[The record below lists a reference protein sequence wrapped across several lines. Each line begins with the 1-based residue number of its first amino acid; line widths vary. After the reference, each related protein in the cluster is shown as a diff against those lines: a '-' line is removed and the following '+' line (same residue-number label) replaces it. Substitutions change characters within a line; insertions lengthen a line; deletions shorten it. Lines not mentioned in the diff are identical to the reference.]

1 MSNHSITRYL
11 ISTFT
16 GCKAIS
22 IGTKFFPTNETETE
36 YVDLFNYTETVLL
49 ELEPAKINNDTIFY
63 NLVRDVGEENF
74 PKNHSFYEL
83 KPAQQ
88 NVDEYALVSN
98 IIMGNDRYL
107 YIEIPRPHKI
117 MNDFVNMIKESK
129 GQIVER
135 SSSEVIAKMSSKNEA
150 IKTALHMISLGSK
163 NNLIVTGAV
172 GMTGAAAL
180 ERSINYTREAGGFS
194 GIAFTKL
201 GGEYALVMDGPFEI
215 GKSRKTVYDNY
226 LFIDIIDSTGF
237 INKYGRDKLLELMN
251 GVKSFV
257 ETECHGQVE
266 GYREGGDDF
275 IARFPSKDLAIRAG
289 LDTAWFIL
297 NNGAKI
303 RAGIG
308 RSRREAGERAQIAD
322 DISAFGKPLSLVVF
336 ELVNGIYAYNVPS
349 EFSRTI
355 INIFTNQKGKLI
367 GLFIFVFF
375 LCYFLSPGHEQPSH
389 SLHDGRIGVGGVDI
403 RWRDDGYA
411 VTRH

>member
-1 MSNHSITRYL
+1 MADHGITRYL
-11 ISTFT
+11 ISLFT
-16 GCKAIS
+16 GYRAIS
-22 IGTKFFPTNETETE
+22 IGTRFFPTTETETE

-49 ELEPAKINNDTIFY
+49 ELEEAEITTDSIFY
-63 NLVRDVGEENF
+63 NLMRDVGEENI
-74 PKNHSFYEL
+74 PENHSFYEL
-83 KPAQQ
+83 KPAEQK
-88 NVDEYALVSN
+88 VDEYALVSN

-107 YIEIPRPHKI
+107 YIEIPHPHKI
-117 MNDFVNMIKESK
+117 MNEFANMIVEAK

-135 SSSEVIAKMSSKNEA
+135 SSSEIVAKMPSKNEA
-150 IKTALHMISLGSK
+150 IKIALHMISLGYK

-180 ERSINYTREAGGFS
+180 ERSINYTREVGGFS

-201 GGEYALVMDGPFEI
+201 GGEYALVIDGPFEI
-215 GKSRKTVYDNY
+215 GKSRKTIYDNY

-237 INKYGRDKLLELMN
+237 ISKYGRDKLLELMN

-303 RAGIG
+303 RAGVG

-322 DISAFGKPLSLVVF
+322 DIFVLGKPLSLVVF
-336 ELVNGIYAYNVPS
+336 ELANGIYAYNVPS

-355 INIFTNQKGKLI
+355 IDLFTNQKGKLI
-367 GLFIFVFF
+367 VIFAIVFV
-375 LCYFLSPGHEQPSH
+375 LCYFLAVLGQP
-389 SLHDGRIGVGGVDI
+389 I
-403 RWRDDGYA
+403 YA
-411 VTRH
+411 FAVLLIVIIYAAAS

>member
-117 MNDFVNMIKESK
+117 MNDFVNMINESK

-375 LCYFLSPGHEQPSH
+375 LCYFLAVLGQSF
-389 SLHDGRIGVGGVDI
+389 
-403 RWRDDGYA
+403 YA
-411 VTRH
+411 LIVLAIVIIYAAAS

>member
-1 MSNHSITRYL
+1 MADNSITRYL
-11 ISTFT
+11 ISLLT
-16 GCKAIS
+16 GYRAIS

-36 YVDLFNYTETVLL
+36 YVDLFNYTETILL
-49 ELEPAKINNDTIFY
+49 ELEEAEITTDSIFY
-63 NLVRDVGEENF
+63 NLMRDVGEENI
-74 PKNHSFYEL
+74 PENHSFYEL
-83 KPAQQ
+83 KPAEQR
-88 NVDEYALVSN
+88 VEEYALVSN

-107 YIEIPRPHKI
+107 YIEIPHPHKI
-117 MNDFVNMIKESK
+117 MNEFANMIVESK

-135 SSSEVIAKMSSKNEA
+135 SSSEIVAKMSSKNEA
-150 IKTALHMISLGSK
+150 IKIALHMISLGYK

-180 ERSINYTREAGGFS
+180 ERSINYTREVGGFS

-201 GGEYALVMDGPFEI
+201 GGEYALVIDGPFEI
-215 GKSRKTVYDNY
+215 GKSRKTIYDNY

-237 INKYGRDKLLELMN
+237 ISKYGRDRLLELMN

-257 ETECHGQVE
+257 ESECHGQVE

-303 RAGIG
+303 RAGVG

-322 DISAFGKPLSLVVF
+322 DIFVLGKPLSLVVF
-336 ELVNGIYAYNVPS
+336 ELANGIYAYNVPS

-355 INIFTNQKGKLI
+355 IDLFTNHKGKLI
-367 GLFIFVFF
+367 VIFAIVFV
-375 LCYFLSPGHEQPSH
+375 LCYFLAVLGQP
-389 SLHDGRIGVGGVDI
+389 I
-403 RWRDDGYA
+403 YA
-411 VTRH
+411 FAILLIVIIYAAAS

>member
-1 MSNHSITRYL
+1 MADHGITRYL
-11 ISTFT
+11 ISLFT
-16 GCKAIS
+16 GYRAIS
-22 IGTKFFPTNETETE
+22 IGTRFFPTTETETE

-49 ELEPAKINNDTIFY
+49 ELEEAEITTDSIFY
-63 NLVRDVGEENF
+63 NLMRDVGEENI
-74 PKNHSFYEL
+74 PENHSFYEL
-83 KPAQQ
+83 KPAEQK
-88 NVDEYALVSN
+88 VDEYALVSN

-107 YIEIPRPHKI
+107 YIEIPHPHKI
-117 MNDFVNMIKESK
+117 MNEFANMIVEAK

-135 SSSEVIAKMSSKNEA
+135 SSSEIVAKMPSKNEA
-150 IKTALHMISLGSK
+150 IKIALHMISLGYKS
-163 NNLIVTGAV
+163 NLIVTGAV

-180 ERSINYTREAGGFS
+180 ERSINYTREVGGFS

-201 GGEYALVMDGPFEI
+201 GGEYALVIDGPFEI
-215 GKSRKTVYDNY
+215 GQSRKTIYDNY

-237 INKYGRDKLLELMN
+237 ISKYGRDKLLELMN

-303 RAGIG
+303 RAGVG

-322 DISAFGKPLSLVVF
+322 DIFVLGKPLSLVVF
-336 ELVNGIYAYNVPS
+336 ELANGIYAYNVPS

-355 INIFTNQKGKLI
+355 IDLFTNQKGKLI
-367 GLFIFVFF
+367 VIFAIVFV
-375 LCYFLSPGHEQPSH
+375 LCYFLAVLGQP
-389 SLHDGRIGVGGVDI
+389 I
-403 RWRDDGYA
+403 YA
-411 VTRH
+411 FAVLLIVIIYAAAS

>member
-1 MSNHSITRYL
+1 
-11 ISTFT
+11 
-16 GCKAIS
+16 
-22 IGTKFFPTNETETE
+22 
-36 YVDLFNYTETVLL
+36 
-49 ELEPAKINNDTIFY
+49 
-63 NLVRDVGEENF
+63 
-74 PKNHSFYEL
+74 
-83 KPAQQ
+83 
-88 NVDEYALVSN
+88 
-98 IIMGNDRYL
+98 MGNDRYL

-375 LCYFLSPGHEQPSH
+375 LCYFLAVLGQSF
-389 SLHDGRIGVGGVDI
+389 
-403 RWRDDGYA
+403 YA
-411 VTRH
+411 LIVLAIVIIYAAAS

>member
-172 GMTGAAAL
+172 GMTGADA
-180 ERSINYTREAGGFS
+180 
-194 GIAFTKL
+194 
-201 GGEYALVMDGPFEI
+201 
-215 GKSRKTVYDNY
+215 
-226 LFIDIIDSTGF
+226 
-237 INKYGRDKLLELMN
+237 
-251 GVKSFV
+251 
-257 ETECHGQVE
+257 
-266 GYREGGDDF
+266 
-275 IARFPSKDLAIRAG
+275 
-289 LDTAWFIL
+289 
-297 NNGAKI
+297 
-303 RAGIG
+303 
-308 RSRREAGERAQIAD
+308 
-322 DISAFGKPLSLVVF
+322 
-336 ELVNGIYAYNVPS
+336 
-349 EFSRTI
+349 
-355 INIFTNQKGKLI
+355 
-367 GLFIFVFF
+367 
-375 LCYFLSPGHEQPSH
+375 
-389 SLHDGRIGVGGVDI
+389 
-403 RWRDDGYA
+403 
-411 VTRH
+411 